1 MRSLAV
7 ALALVSA
14 LSLPSSAL
22 AASYLRTDG
31 SIVDPILSVDA
42 GAHPYA
48 GIDLAPGADLHG
60 VDLQGAQL
68 YLAALGG
75 ANLTG
80 SILRGADLVDAD
92 LTHAALAGADL
103 RDADLT
109 VARFAGADLTGA
121 TLGGDNGFGAH
132 LSDADLTGVVWTDSL
147 LDEVV
152 LNGTILSFGDLRG
165 WRAWGIGAQG
175 AAFDNANLDGARLGL
190 IAPGADFT
198 NATLRGVAFE
208 QLIGFP
214 APSLRDALL
223 VDSDLAGA
231 SFSAE
236 GGFGQIDLEGADL
249 SGAIL
254 RDVVGLGNT
263 SGAAFYDVDTDFANA
278 WVDLGG
284 TIPFDPVAAGW
295 TLVPEPGTAVLIGLG
310 LVGLAR
316 SRPRRAPEPGRRS
329 RARGPGRAPGRES
342 PRS

>member
-1 MRSLAV
+1 MRSFAV

-14 LSLPSSAL
+14 LSLSSSAL

-31 SIVDPILSVDA
+31 TVVDPILSV
-42 GAHPYA
+42 GYGVHPYA

-60 VDLQGAQL
+60 ANLQGAQL
-68 YLAALGG
+68 YLAAL
-75 ANLTG
+75 ADTNLTG
-80 SILRGADLVDAD
+80 ANLRGADLVDAD
-92 LTHAALAGADL
+92 LTNATLAGADL

-121 TLGGDNGFGAH
+121 TLGGDNGFGAR
-132 LSDADLTGVVWTDSL
+132 LSDANLTGVVWTDSL

-152 LNGTILSFGDLRG
+152 LNGSTLSFGDLRG

-208 QLIGFP
+208 QLIGLP
-214 APSLRDALL
+214 AASLRDALL
-223 VDSDLAGA
+223 VNADLAGA

-236 GGFGQIDLEGADL
+236 GGFGQIDLQGAVL

-263 SGAAFYDVDTDFANA
+263 SGAAFYDADTDFANA
-278 WVDLGG
+278 WVDLGA

-295 TLVPEPGTAVLIGLG
+295 TLVPEPGTALLIGLG
-310 LVGLAR
+310 LVGLAAA
-316 SRPRRAPEPGRRS
+316 PRR
-329 RARGPGRAPGRES
+329 
-342 PRS
+342 